1 MVLSF
6 TISNEQIKLQDRN
19 NGHSSETSFQ
29 YPGPLQVG
37 IKKTCTH
44 DVSLMNVEGRML
56 VETDINFRATEEI
69 GVLVCIQQV
78 QNPGCM
84 VFNADENFALN
95 CSPEITDVIFIQ
107 SHIPF
112 SHKYA
117 DRSYVKRIDL
127 FLPQKEAERLL
138 NNELL
143 NKLDEHDMISLKSE
157 TKNKRLGELLDNIGR
172 KLNTEQL
179 CKHLHE
185 MIVCLN
191 EIGKW
196 KSRF

>member
-1 MVLSF
+1 M
-6 TISNEQIKLQDRN
+6 N
-19 NGHSSETSFQ
+19 HSSFQ

-44 DVSLMNVEGRML
+44 DVSVLNVEGRML
-56 VETDINFRATEEI
+56 VETDINFSATEEI
-69 GVLVCIQQV
+69 GVVACIQQIE
-78 QNPGCM
+78 NPGCM
-84 VFNADENFALN
+84 VFNAEQNFALN
-95 CSPEITDVIFIQ
+95 CSPQIIDIIFIQ

-117 DRSYVKRIDL
+117 DRSYVKRVDL

-138 NNELL
+138 NSELL
-143 NKLDEHDMISLKSE
+143 NELDQHDMISIKSE
-157 TKNKRLGELLDNIGR
+157 TKNKKLAELLETIGK
-172 KLNTEQL
+172 KLNSEHL

-185 MIVCLN
+185 LIVCLN
-191 EIGKW
+191 ELGKW

>member
-1 MVLSF
+1 
-6 TISNEQIKLQDRN
+6 
-19 NGHSSETSFQ
+19 
-29 YPGPLQVG
+29 
-37 IKKTCTH
+37 
-44 DVSLMNVEGRML
+44 MNVEGRML